1 MSSNRL
7 QDPHMHMQIQTV
19 CQMRSI
25 RMSLP
30 DCGRGSFA
38 SRSGCF
44 EKSLTLR
51 TISLLGDQS
60 GGEEAVGW

>member
-1 MSSNRL
+1 
-7 QDPHMHMQIQTV
+7 MHIQTV

-30 DCGRGSFA
+30 DCGRTSFA